1 MHQTSETTTMQ
12 GSQQLTKPYNLMSED
27 VMLLLRH
34 EYCSHANVRAWLAAT
49 DFDDEPASPQVQR
62 ASCNMV
68 FVNALSILRFPLRKS
83 SASSRASQ
91 RPGTSIG
98 AWPRAPPHNTIIR
111 LALNVSISFEWTL
124 HHENKNWLRLSQRD
138 ASYHSRGCVTGQ
150 PACALSHKLVVLAPF
165 PKRWCVFHSV
175 FYASSHSP
183 SFLYHVPPFDLS
195 LFRLFSCFVVSVSRL
210 PISRS
215 FLVNTCRFLFRV
227 VFCRTLAHIPSL
239 RTCLGIP
246 AYHPGKL
253 FVFPT

>member
-91 RPGTSIG
+91 RPGTSI
-98 AWPRAPPHNTIIR
+98 
-111 LALNVSISFEWTL
+111 
-124 HHENKNWLRLSQRD
+124 
-138 ASYHSRGCVTGQ
+138 
-150 PACALSHKLVVLAPF
+150 
-165 PKRWCVFHSV
+165 
-175 FYASSHSP
+175 ASSVASSASAQYNY
-183 SFLYHVPPFDLS
+183 SFGTKRFN
-195 LFRLFSCFVVSVSRL
+195 FV
-210 PISRS
+210 
-215 FLVNTCRFLFRV
+215 
-227 VFCRTLAHIPSL
+227 
-239 RTCLGIP
+239 
-246 AYHPGKL
+246 
-253 FVFPT
+253 